1 MMKNRVLFL
10 ITVVTVISLVV
21 GLFVFRVSG
30 SNSSVSVEG
39 CDPYN
44 VKIERGEEEK
54 SVLISWKSKAACSA
68 YIIYGGEMKDLHL
81 IGIDLEN
88 EIKDREH
95 KVVLNS
101 LISSKVYFF
110 SIVSDGT
117 TYGKDGLPI
126 SFSISSL

>member
-1 MMKNRVLFL
+1 MMKSKGLFL
-10 ITVVTVISLVV
+10 ITVVTVLSLVV

-30 SNSSVSVEG
+30 SNSSVSIEG

-44 VKIERGEEEK
+44 VKIERGEKEN
-54 SVLISWKSKAACSA
+54 SVAISWKSKASCSA

-88 EIKDREH
+88 QIKDRDH
-95 KVVLNS
+95 RVVLNS
-101 LISSKVYFF
+101 LISTKVYFF

>member
-10 ITVVTVISLVV
+10 ITVVTVLSLVV
-21 GLFVFRVSG
+21 GIFVFRVSG
-30 SNSSVSVEG
+30 SSSSVSVEG

-44 VKIERGEEEK
+44 VKIQKGEK
-54 SVLISWKSKAACSA
+54 DSSVVISWKSKAECSA

-88 EIKDREH
+88 DIKDRDH
-95 KVVLNS
+95 KVVINS
-101 LISSKVYFF
+101 LVSSKVYFF
-110 SIVSDGT
+110 SIVSEGV